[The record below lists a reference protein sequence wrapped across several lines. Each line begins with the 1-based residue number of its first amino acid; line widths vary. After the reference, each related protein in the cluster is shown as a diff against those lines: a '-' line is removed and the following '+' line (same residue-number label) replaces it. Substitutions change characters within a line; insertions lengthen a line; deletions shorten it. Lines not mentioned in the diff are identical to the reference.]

1 MFLGL
6 CNEVTLFVGEFAAD
20 NLDKVNEVA
29 YTEYACGE
37 KPDNAGTDFT
47 YIEAVYSEAAE
58 KDAENKTTEMGRKTK
73 EHIFIFALCLGQN
86 LTVRG
91 PVLE

>member
-1 MFLGL
+1 MGIVVT
-6 CNEVTLFVGEFAAD
+6 VTLGPI
-20 NLDKVNEVA
+20 LRI
-29 YTEYACGE
+29 
-37 KPDNAGTDFT
+37 PDFEITGDTPFSDRLYDSGILKNSFFHLPAG
-47 YIEAVYSEAAE
+47 
-58 KDAENKTTEMGRKTK
+58 TTEMGRKTK

>member
-37 KPDNAGTDFT
+37 KPDNAGADFA

-58 KDAENKTTEMGRKTK
+58 KEAENKGGKP
-73 EHIFIFALCLGQN
+73 ILGGG
-86 LTVRG
+86 VRRYCRRNVVRNG
-91 PVLE
+91 FVVENFS